1 MIFVNFGNPKC
12 KKLKSYSASFVC
24 FVIFCCVFFVQAA
37 VVQTERPKAP
47 VLNPVTVF
55 CEAGIPNVASLK
67 ARYGNAIRVYNTS
80 SSPTPL
86 ADNTILVHER
96 TYYLS
101 SYDVGSGESINRS
114 QTEIFIS
121 KPVLIIDKNNICG
134 GDSVTITAEGVPQS
148 RGDFEADN
156 ADFSRFL
163 EYNDISYYV
172 RRESMGWT
180 EAYNLIQSVGAGA
193 SMYVINDKAEEDA
206 VFNAL
211 AQLGYTGTDNIHFWL
226 GLRQIPSLN
235 PDNELDEG
243 WQWIDGRMLTPEL
256 ANWSFGE
263 PNDAS
268 PGGTSNVE
276 DGDEDFGQFDFYDLK
291 RWNDM
296 SNLNPVGN
304 SWPIFEFNPT
314 TKAVWGYIDPI
325 TGVDIELPNLDT
337 SEITVN
343 PTTSTTYYYEFT
355 TGNITCRA
363 EVDITVIYTPDLLPA
378 EDLELCDSG
387 TDANPFNRRVTGFDL
402 KAQEDDI
409 LDGTAN
415 TEVLFFTTSG
425 NAQLLVNNLDTSILY
440 TNIENPQTIYYRT
453 YSTLTGCPSIQTG
466 TFQLRV
472 LAPPD
477 VNIIPHHECDDTA
490 SGSDL
495 DMIQNF
501 DLTLNDSR
509 ILSLLGGTTGQYKI
523 SYHESIAD
531 GADLTQPGITS
542 YTTAASDAGRKRI
555 FVRVIDIAD
564 PRRCYSSTN
573 YFDLVVG
580 ALPVLVNTAVVHEEC
595 DETNDDDKDT
605 TIITNLSYFNDLI
618 SANHLQEVFQYFRL
632 PSYDPVSEINDP
644 TSYTNTDAFGNLIP
658 PPDTIYVR
666 VNTPI
671 QEPVYAPKGNCFRD
685 AKIELTVVNNQI
697 KPGFNVD
704 FFACE
709 TQPAEVQD
717 GHIIFPQ
724 SLFTDI
730 STALVNEHPAFL
742 APNVVIR
749 YFSTLE
755 DAAEK
760 KNEIDTSVDYPNP
773 NPVSTSSGWEDVL
786 WASVET
792 VGASTLTCVGLK
804 QVARL
809 YIERLPVANQV
820 NNIRACDVDNDGI
833 APFDTSGVNAQL
845 LNGQTNVDISF
856 YDAATNNLLFNDALP
871 NPYMTSSTT
880 IVARLVNDMPTTS
893 PPCYDEISFD
903 LIVDSKPVF
912 HAIATQVSCDSS
924 DGVIDNVAV
933 FDTRGFE
940 AAILQGQ
947 TGVTFAYFDAA
958 GAPLPSPLPPSISA
972 TNATITVT
980 LTNALNN
987 SCSSSGTI
995 ALIVQESPGFDL
1007 DDIVFLCD
1015 DKTSVPVG
1023 TRNPKGVYSYSWEYT
1038 NEAGVKMPLTFT
1050 APQIFATKTGTY
1062 TVTATDPT
1070 GALCETTKS
1079 ARVLASSKTT
1089 LSADNISITETVFG
1103 QQNTIAID
1111 SASLG
1116 IGEYEFALNGGA
1128 YQDSPVFT
1136 NVNAGIHTISVRDK
1150 NGCGIV
1156 NKEVSVLGYYK
1167 YFSPNGD
1174 GINETW
1180 HIRGVNSTFYATA
1193 SIHIFDRSGRL
1204 LKVLDGTDKEWDG
1217 TFKGAPMPD
1226 DDYWFRV
1233 VLDDGRSFS
1242 GHFSLIR

>member
-1 MIFVNFGNPKC
+1 MKI
-12 KKLKSYSASFVC
+12 YTASIVC
-24 FVIFCCVFFVQAA
+24 FVVFCCAFYAQATA
-37 VVQTERPKAP
+37 VQTERPKAP
-47 VLNPVTVF
+47 VLDPVTVF

-67 ARYGNAIRVYNTS
+67 TRYGNAIRVYNTPS
-80 SSPTPL
+80 SSTPL
-86 ADNTILVHER
+86 ADSTILVHER

-101 SYDVGSGESINRS
+101 SYDTNNGESINRS

-121 KPVLIIDKNNICG
+121 KPVLVINKNNICG
-134 GDSVTITAEGVPQS
+134 GDSVMITAEGVPQS

-172 RRESMGWT
+172 RRQSMGWT
-180 EAYNLIQSVGAGA
+180 KAYNLIQSVGAGA

-211 AQLGYTGTDNIHFWL
+211 AQLGHTGTDDIHFWL

-235 PDNELDEG
+235 PDNKLDEG

-256 ANWSFGE
+256 ANWSSGE

-268 PGGTSNVE
+268 LAGGPPSVE

-291 RWNDM
+291 KWNDM
-296 SNLNPVGN
+296 SDINPVGN

-314 TKAVWGYIDPI
+314 TEAVWGYIDPS

-343 PTTSTTYYYEFT
+343 PTESTTYYYEFT
-355 TGNITCRA
+355 TGSTTCRA

-387 TDANPFNRRVTGFDL
+387 TDANPFNGRVTGFDL

-425 NAQLLVNNLDTSILY
+425 DAQLLANTLDTSILY

-453 YSTLTGCPSIQTG
+453 YSTLTGCPSFQTG
-466 TFQLRV
+466 TFRLRV

-477 VNIIPHHECDDTA
+477 VTIIPHYECDDTA
-490 SGSDL
+490 SGSDT
-495 DMIQNF
+495 DMIQTF
-501 DLTLNDSR
+501 DLTLNNSR
-509 ILSLLGGTTGQYKI
+509 ILSLLGGASGQYKI
-523 SYHESIAD
+523 SYHESVAD

-542 YTTAASDAGRKRI
+542 YTTTASDAGRKRI

-605 TIITNLSYFNDLI
+605 TIVTNLSYFNDLI

-632 PSYDPVSEINDP
+632 PNYDPVSEINDP
-644 TSYTNTDAFGNLIP
+644 TSYTNTDPFGNLIP

-671 QEPVYAPKGNCFRD
+671 GEPVYAPKGTCFRD
-685 AKIELTVVNNQI
+685 ATIELTVVNNQI
-697 KPGFNVD
+697 KPGFSVD

-717 GHIIFPQ
+717 GRTIFPQ

-730 STALVNEHPAFL
+730 STALANEHPAFL

-749 YFSTLE
+749 YFATLE

-760 KNEIDTSVDYPNP
+760 KNEIDTTVDYPNP
-773 NPVSTSSGWEDVL
+773 NPVSASNGWEDVL

-792 VGASTLTCVGLK
+792 VGSSTLTCVGLK

-856 YDAATNNLLFNDALP
+856 YDAATNKLLFNDALP
-871 NPYMTSSTT
+871 NPYMTNSTT

-893 PPCYDEISFD
+893 PPCYDEIRFD

-947 TGVTFAYFDAA
+947 TGVNLAYFDAT

-972 TNATITVT
+972 TNSTITVT
-980 LTNALNN
+980 LTNALNS

-995 ALIVQESPGFDL
+995 DLVVQESPRFDL
-1007 DDIVFLCD
+1007 DDVVFLCQ

-1023 TRNPKGVYSYSWEYT
+1023 TRNPKGVYSYRWEYT
-1038 NEAGVKMPLTFT
+1038 NEAGVKTPLAFT
-1050 APQIFATKTGTY
+1050 APQVFATKTGTY

-1089 LSADNISITETVFG
+1089 LSADSIAITEAVFDQRNTISIDPAT
-1103 QQNTIAID
+1103 
-1111 SASLG
+1111 LG

-1128 YQDSPVFT
+1128 YQDSPIFT
-1136 NVNAGIHTISVRDK
+1136 NVSAGIHTISVRDK

-1193 SIHIFDRSGRL
+1193 SIHIFDRFGRL
-1204 LKVLDGTDKEWDG
+1204 LKVLDSKNTEWDG
-1217 TFKGAPMPD
+1217 TFKGTPMPD

-1233 VLDDGRSFS
+1233 VLADGRSFS